1 MPAKKRK
8 LALIDH
14 AERFSGRN
22 ALVTGG
28 GAGIG
33 RAIAL
38 ALAQQG
44 ADVCILDINAKAAAS
59 TAAEIARLGRRTATI
74 VHDTGK
80 DSVIDAIDAIR
91 SPGDFG
97 DIDLLVNNAGISPKK
112 PDGRKKMI
120 WETPAEE
127 WRAVIDIDL
136 NGYFLVLRAV
146 LPQMIARRRG
156 TVVNIGSLAGL
167 RYSSIA
173 GAAYATAKAAVAG
186 MTRQAAGEVAEYGIR
201 INSIAPGRI
210 ETEMAAQ
217 AGQSFN
223 EAIRQ
228 ATPLRRLGEPKDIA
242 EAAIFLLSDA
252 ASFITGETLVVAG
265 GRGL

>member
-1 MPAKKRK
+1 MISHLQDFA
-8 LALIDH
+8 
-14 AERFSGRN
+14 GCN

-28 GAGIG
+28 GSGIG

-38 ALAQQG
+38 ALAERG
-44 ADVCILDINAKAAAS
+44 ADVCILDIGAKAAERTAS
-59 TAAEIARLGRRTATI
+59 EIAQLGRRSAI
-74 VHDTGK
+74 VVHDTGK
-80 DSVIDAIDAIR
+80 DSVIDAIDAIQAPR
-91 SPGDFG
+91 SFG
-97 DIDLLVNNAGISPKK
+97 DIDILVNNAGISPKK
-112 PDGRKKMI
+112 PDGRKRMI
-120 WETPAEE
+120 WETPPEE

-136 NGYFLVLRAV
+136 NGYFHMLRAI

-156 TVVNIGSLAGL
+156 AVVNIGSLAGL

-173 GAAYATAKAAVAG
+173 GAAYATAKCAVAG

-228 ATPLRRLGEPKDIA
+228 ATPLRRLGEPRDIA
-242 EAAIFLLSDA
+242 QAALFLLSDA
-252 ASFITGETLVVAG
+252 ASFITGETLVVSG

>member
-1 MPAKKRK
+1 M
-8 LALIDH
+8 IDH
-14 AERFSGRN
+14 LQGFAGRS

-28 GAGIG
+28 GSGIG

-38 ALAQQG
+38 ALAERG
-44 ADVCILDINAKAAAS
+44 ADVCILDISAKAAERTAS
-59 TAAEIARLGRRTATI
+59 EITQLGRRSAI
-74 VHDTGK
+74 VVHDTGK
-80 DSVIDAIDAIR
+80 DSVVDAIDAIQA
-91 SPGDFG
+91 PGGFG
-97 DIDLLVNNAGISPKK
+97 AIDILVNNAGISPKK
-112 PDGRKKMI
+112 PDGRKRMI
-120 WETPAEE
+120 WETSPEE

-136 NGYFLVLRAV
+136 NGYFLMLRAI
-146 LPQMIARRRG
+146 LPQMIARKRG
-156 TVVNIGSLAGL
+156 AVVNIGSLAGL

-173 GAAYATAKAAVAG
+173 GAAYATAKCAVAG

-223 EAIRQ
+223 EEIRQ
-228 ATPLRRLGEPKDIA
+228 ATPLRRLGEPGDIA
-242 EAAIFLLSDA
+242 QAALFLLSDA
-252 ASFITGETLVVAG
+252 ASFITGETLVVSG